1 MKIRLGHGLAYV
13 EATLSFRGRD
23 LRVGDVILDTGSAGT
38 IFSVDRLL
46 EVGIVP
52 EGGDALQRI
61 RGIGGTEFVFMKRLD
76 HLSVGEL
83 EVPAFEV
90 EVGAMAYGFP
100 GEGVLGLDFLLQSG
114 ALIDLRRLELHRASA
129 A

>member
-13 EATLSFRGRD
+13 EATLSFRGRN

-46 EVGIVP
+46 ERGIVP

-83 EVPAFEV
+83 EVPSFEV

-114 ALIDLRRLELHRASA
+114 ALIDLRQLELHRASA

>member
-13 EATLSFRGRD
+13 EATLSFRGRN

-83 EVPAFEV
+83 EVPSFEV

>member
-13 EATLSFRGRD
+13 EATLSFRGRN

-76 HLSVGEL
+76 NLSVGDL
-83 EVPAFEV
+83 EVPSFEV